1 MPMIER
7 TNRLW
12 ALLLACSLTSAASAA
27 ELVKIEQAGDPTALP
42 TQISVFPATLE
53 VSQPGELRQIAVTGH
68 LADGTEIDLTGKA
81 ELASS
86 DAAIATVDGSHVVA
100 HTNGAAQI
108 TVKAAGHELVVP
120 ANVQGQELPGR
131 VSFEYGAL
139 VALSKQGCNSG
150 ACHGSPSGKGGFRL
164 SLRAYDPVLD
174 EHTLIREE
182 YGRRTNPADPAS
194 SLLLRKP
201 LMEVAHGG
209 GQKLRKTDPAHQL
222 LVDWITQGCQLDPA
236 DAAKC
241 VKLEIFPRQ
250 RALYAPNWSQQM
262 LALAHFS
269 DGTVR
274 DVTPLVIYSSSDESV
289 AKVDEAGVVT
299 AQDKGEAAILF
310 RYLDKM
316 ESARLTFLKPDASFQ
331 WPAPPANNYID
342 ELVDRKLQ
350 LLQLAPSPLATDDE
364 FCRRVHLDVL
374 GVLPTPEESAA
385 FVADASADKRSKLID
400 RLLERPE
407 YASFWALKWGDL
419 LRLNNKQLTAAGVPK
434 FHRWLVSTLRDN
446 MPYDQFVRE
455 LITSTGSTFANP
467 PANYFRAAADTNDCT
482 ETTAQVFLGIRIQ
495 CAKCHNHPFERWTQ
509 DNYYGIGAFFNRV
522 SRKATPKGDEVV
534 VFVSRSGEVT
544 QPRTGKQM
552 KPWLPLQGEADM
564 AGEDDRRQALADW
577 LSSPKNPFMAKAEVN
592 RLWAHLMGRG
602 IVEPVDDF
610 RESNPPSN
618 DELLAALAEDFSSH
632 GFDRKRILRT
642 MLNSRT
648 YQQSYRSNDTN
659 KLDNKYFS
667 HARTR
672 LLSAEQLLDA
682 ICQVTGVTEPYAG
695 VPAGTRATQLPSPDG
710 NHAFLKV
717 FGQPA
722 RETACQCE
730 RSNDTNLSQALQMI
744 NGPTVHGKLR
754 DEQNRLRKLTA
765 AGKSDAEIVG
775 ELFQTA
781 YCRAPDETE
790 LATAVSH
797 IAAQKDRLRGLEDVC
812 WSVLNSKEFLFQH

>member
-1 MPMIER
+1 MIER
-7 TNRLW
+7 TSRLW
-12 ALLLACSLTSAASAA
+12 ALLLVFSLSGAVSAA
-27 ELVKIEQAGDPTALP
+27 ELVKIEQTADPAALP
-42 TQISVFPATLE
+42 TRISVFPATLE
-53 VSQPGELRQIAVTGH
+53 VSQPGEPRQIAVTGH
-68 LADGTEIDLTGKA
+68 LADGTEIDLTSAA
-81 ELASS
+81 ELSSS
-86 DAAIATVDGSHVVA
+86 DPAIAMVDGRRVVA
-100 HTNGAAQI
+100 HANGAAQI
-108 TVKAAGHELVVP
+108 TVEAAGNELVVP
-120 ANVQGQELPGR
+120 ANIKGQELPER

-174 EHTLIREE
+174 QHTLIREE

-209 GQKLRKTDPAHQL
+209 GQKLRKTDPAHKL
-222 LVDWITQGCQLDPA
+222 LIDWIAQGCQLDPA
-236 DAAKC
+236 DSAKC

-250 RALYAPNWSQQM
+250 RAFYAPNWSQQM

-289 AKVDEAGVVT
+289 AKVDESGLVV

-331 WPAPPANNYID
+331 WPSPPANNYID

-350 LLQLAPSPLATDDE
+350 LLQLAPSPLSTDDE

-374 GVLPTPEESAA
+374 GVLPTPEESAS
-385 FVADASADKRSKLID
+385 FVADTSPDKRSKLID

-434 FHRWLVSTLRDN
+434 FHRWLVTTLRDN

-455 LITSTGSTFANP
+455 LLTSTGSTFANP

-522 SRKATPKGDEVV
+522 SRKPSPKGDELV

-552 KPWLPLQGEADM
+552 KPWLPLQGEAEM
-564 AGEDDRRQALADW
+564 AGEDDRRQALAEW
-577 LSSPKNPFMAKAEVN
+577 LSSPKNPFLAKAEVN

-618 DELLAALAEDFSSH
+618 DELLAALAEDFASH

-659 KLDNKYFS
+659 KLDSKYFS

-682 ICQVTGVTEPYAG
+682 ICQVTGVAESYAG

-754 DEQNRLRKLTA
+754 DEQNRLRKLAA

-775 ELFQTA
+775 ELFQAA

>member
-1 MPMIER
+1 MIER
-7 TNRLW
+7 TSRPW
-12 ALLLACSLTSAASAA
+12 ALLLVFSLSSAASAA
-27 ELVKIEQAGDPTALP
+27 ELVKIEQTADPAALP
-42 TQISVFPATLE
+42 TRISVFPATLE
-53 VSQPGELRQIAVTGH
+53 VSQPGEQRQLAVTGH
-68 LADGTEIDLTGKA
+68 LADGTEIDLTSAA

-86 DAAIATVDGSHVVA
+86 DPAIAAVDGRRVVA
-100 HTNGAAQI
+100 HANGAAQI

-120 ANVQGQELPGR
+120 ANIKGQELPER

-174 EHTLIREE
+174 QHTLIREE

-209 GQKLRKTDPAHQL
+209 GQKLRKTDPAHKL
-222 LVDWITQGCQLDPA
+222 LIDWIAQGCQLDPA
-236 DAAKC
+236 DSAKC

-250 RALYAPNWSQQM
+250 RAFYAPNWSQQM

-289 AKVDEAGVVT
+289 AKVDESGLVV

-331 WPAPPANNYID
+331 WPAQPAHNYID

-385 FVADASADKRSKLID
+385 FVADASPDKRSKLID

-455 LITSTGSTFANP
+455 LLTSTGSTFANP

-522 SRKATPKGDEVV
+522 SRKPSPKGDELV

-552 KPWLPLQGEADM
+552 KPWLPLQGEAEL
-564 AGEDDRRQALADW
+564 AGEDDRRQALAEW
-577 LSSPKNPFMAKAEVN
+577 LSSPKNPFLAKAEVN

-618 DELLAALAEDFSSH
+618 DELLAALAEDFASH

-659 KLDNKYFS
+659 KLDSKYFS

-682 ICQVTGVTEPYAG
+682 ICQVTGVAESYAG

-754 DEQNRLRKLTA
+754 DEQNRLRKLAA

-775 ELFQTA
+775 ELFQAA